1 MSNILKSG
9 NAKLYLF
16 IVILV
21 VLGALWRAGEAINA
35 ELGAL
40 PVKVAPKLGSN
51 AAVLDEKSFYP
62 VWVKQAVARTPVPD
76 NDQVDVLFKHE
87 EKTVEI
93 QPKPLEPDYA
103 LLFRRAIHI
112 DGVSDDG
119 LFINGR
125 FYTIGSKLE
134 AFAMMSTV
142 GKRIVPVLD
151 TWRGGTA
158 TFSVGTQKLSV
169 QGRG

>member
-1 MSNILKSG
+1 MSNLLKSG

-21 VLGALWRAGEAINA
+21 VLGALWRAGEAINV

-62 VWVKQAVARTPVPD
+62 VWVKQAVAQQPVPS
-76 NDQVDVLFKHE
+76 NELVDVLFKHE
-87 EKTVEI
+87 EPTVEA
-93 QPKPLEPDYA
+93 QPKPMEPDYA
-103 LLFRRAIHI
+103 LMFRQAIHI

-119 LFINGR
+119 LFISGR
-125 FYTIGSKLE
+125 FYPVGSKLE
-134 AFAMMSTV
+134 AFAMVSTV
-142 GKRIVPVLD
+142 GKRIVPVLEA
-151 TWRGGTA
+151 WKGGTA
-158 TFSVGTQKLSV
+158 SFSVGAQKLSV
-169 QGRG
+169 QSRG